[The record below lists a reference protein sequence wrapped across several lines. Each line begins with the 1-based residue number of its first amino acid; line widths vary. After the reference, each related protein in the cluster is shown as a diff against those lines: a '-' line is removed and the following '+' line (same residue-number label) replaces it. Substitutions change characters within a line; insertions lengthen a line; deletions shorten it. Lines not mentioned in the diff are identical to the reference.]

1 MSSVRTTL
9 HAALTAKFQV
19 PESEIVPDASLES
32 LGLDSLSLAE
42 LALILQE
49 ELGVQVQEHEAA
61 SGTTV
66 GELTEALTDKLTVS
80 ALAPAAVA
88 AQVL

>member
-1 MSSVRTTL
+1 MSPVHTSL
-9 HAALTAKFQV
+9 HSALTAKFEV

-49 ELGVQVQEHEAA
+49 ELDVKVEEHEAA
-61 SGTTV
+61 RGTTV
-66 GELTEALTDKLTVS
+66 GELTRTLTAKRAAS
-80 ALAPAAVA
+80 AAAG
-88 AQVL
+88 AQ